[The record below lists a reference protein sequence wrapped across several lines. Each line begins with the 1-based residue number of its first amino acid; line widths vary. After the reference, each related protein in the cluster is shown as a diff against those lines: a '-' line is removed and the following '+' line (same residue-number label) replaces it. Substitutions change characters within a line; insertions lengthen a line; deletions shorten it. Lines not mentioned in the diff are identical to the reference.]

1 MKNNQNCKICNKKNL
16 KILYHVAICQN
27 CGVHL
32 FYPYPEDDEELLNKN
47 KYTKD
52 NIAINDDRVE
62 TQKRQLDYLL
72 KSGELNISNFTRM
85 INFTIPNSKK
95 NDEIKILDYGGGS
108 GQFAKICKN
117 IFPKSKIYIADLYD
131 EKLLNDFKKYNNQIK
146 FNEFENNEI
155 RFDFIF
161 LNDVFEHLSN
171 PIKVLKLLKK
181 KLKNKDSKIF
191 IDTPKIFWIYNFFS
205 YVNLNIYKKILNG
218 TIDQDH
224 QQIWTKKSFNL
235 AVKNSDLGIEK
246 YKELTEFTQPADFYL
261 DAMRIKNILLRLMGR
276 AFYLFAP
283 ILARNKIISV
293 LKND

>member
-1 MKNNQNCKICNKKNL
+1 LKNNQNCKICNKKNL

-181 KLKNKDSKIF
+181 KLKNKNSKIF

-276 AFYLFAP
+276 AFYLLAP

>member
-1 MKNNQNCKICNKKNL
+1 MKNNRNCKICDQSNL
-16 KILYHVAICQN
+16 NIKYHVAICKN

-276 AFYLFAP
+276 AFYLLAP

>member
-1 MKNNQNCKICNKKNL
+1 LKNNQNCKICNKKNL

-276 AFYLFAP
+276 AFYLLAP

>member
-276 AFYLFAP
+276 AFYLLAP